1 MPANAEDARDVS
13 SIHGLGKFPGEENG
27 NPLQYCLENSMDRG
41 SWWII
46 VHGVTKS
53 WAQLRTHTCKLTE
66 PQLGEESLLS
76 LCSCW

>member
-41 SWWII
+41 AW
-46 VHGVTKS
+46 
-53 WAQLRTHTCKLTE
+53 
-66 PQLGEESLLS
+66 
-76 LCSCW
+76 